1 MLITDKMLR
10 DDDLILMIQ
19 NSWGGREHRLVVK
32 EIIGFSP
39 LKATREFLKK
49 EGLDE
54 KATNGDKRL
63 SLSVQQLQKLTG
75 MQQIPAYIDVC

>member
-1 MLITDKMLR
+1 MLR

-19 NSWGGREHRLVVK
+19 NSWGTREHRLIVK

-49 EGLDE
+49 EAAAESKG
-54 KATNGDKRL
+54 ANQRL

-75 MQQIPAYIDVC
+75 TQFIQSFISLQL